1 VYWPW
6 TIVPISDTV
15 LSNDVY
21 IYVYRTLKMQ
31 YSILL
36 YFKLNLKLKN
46 KSKANKA
53 STCIGIRFLTVSNP
67 PHGEKKRTFM
77 RQNTKLTT

>member
-1 VYWPW
+1 
-6 TIVPISDTV
+6 
-15 LSNDVY
+15 
-21 IYVYRTLKMQ
+21 MQ

-36 YFKLNLKLKN
+36 HFKLNLKLKN

-67 PHGEKKRTFM
+67 PHGEKKEDI
-77 RQNTKLTT
+77 L